1 VDESRH
7 SPEPHLDPDRPT
19 TPASDHAHDAPD
31 ERTGYAEH
39 TEYTGLDMYGI
50 EADRDDRDERDERVR
65 ALLAAPDPDPG
76 PMPDAVAD
84 RIAAALAQEA
94 RLRVDRGP
102 LADASAPAGP
112 HDEHATVL
120 EMRRP
125 QRRHRPY
132 YLAAAVAAAALVVA
146 AGASAL
152 HLTKR
157 PNSAAVIGGGFTSS
171 APAAT
176 SASSGSSAPGGSGV
190 HIQLDTTSYAA
201 ATLGAQARA
210 LLDHPGAP
218 LRPGA
223 AEAPGIGPIGTE
235 VGLASCLEGLGVAA
249 PSAVSADLAT
259 FEGRPAAIVVVTRD
273 GASNVWAVERSC
285 SAQAPG
291 VLHPETP
298 VP

>member
-1 VDESRH
+1 MDESRH
-7 SPEPHLDPDRPT
+7 TPEPHLDPDEPT
-19 TPASDHAHDAPD
+19 DPTHDTLD
-31 ERTGYAEH
+31 VD
-39 TEYTGLDMYGI
+39 TEL
-50 EADRDDRDERDERVR
+50 DERVR
-65 ALLAAPDPDPG
+65 GLLAAPAPDAG

-157 PNSAAVIGGGFTSS
+157 PNSTAVIGGGFTSS
-171 APAAT
+171 TPAT
-176 SASSGSSAPGGSGV
+176 SPATTPSTGDSGV
-190 HIQLDTTSYAA
+190 HIQLGRTAYAA
-201 ATLGAQARA
+201 ATLGAQARE
-210 LLDHPGAP
+210 LLDHPRAP

-223 AEAPGIGPIGTE
+223 AEAPAIGPIGTD
-235 VGLASCLEGLGVAA
+235 VGLASCLEGLGVAAPA

-259 FEGRPAAIVVVTRD
+259 FEGRPAAVVVVTRD
-273 GASNVWAVERSC
+273 GASSAWAVERSC

>member
-1 VDESRH
+1 MDESRH
-7 SPEPHLDPDRPT
+7 SPEPHLDPDEPT
-19 TPASDHAHDAPD
+19 TLAPDDVDDAFDTYGAHDAYD
-31 ERTGYAEH
+31 EAASGE
-39 TEYTGLDMYGI
+39 D
-50 EADRDDRDERDERVR
+50 ADRVARVR

-76 PMPDAVAD
+76 PMPDALAD

-102 LADASAPAGP
+102 LADASATTGP
-112 HDEHATVL
+112 HEHATVL

-125 QRRHRPY
+125 QPRRRPY

-152 HLTKR
+152 HLAKR
-157 PNSAAVIGGGFTSS
+157 PNSTAVIGGGFTSS
-171 APAAT
+171 TTPGTSTAA
-176 SASSGSSAPGGSGV
+176 SGASGGSGV
-190 HIQLDTTSYAA
+190 HIQLGSTAYTA
-201 ATLGAQARA
+201 ATLGPQARD

-223 AEAPGIGPIGTE
+223 AEAPAIGPIGTE
-235 VGLASCLEGLGVAA
+235 VGLASCLEGLGVGSPA

-259 FEGRPAAIVVVTRD
+259 FEGRPAAVVVVTRD
-273 GASNVWAVERSC
+273 GASSVWVVERSC

-291 VLHPETP
+291 VLHPGTP

>member
-7 SPEPHLDPDRPT
+7 SPEPHLDPDEPT
-19 TPASDHAHDAPD
+19 TLAPDDVDDAYDAYDTYGAHDTYD
-31 ERTGYAEH
+31 ETASGEDAEH
-39 TEYTGLDMYGI
+39 V
-50 EADRDDRDERDERVR
+50 ARVR

-76 PMPDAVAD
+76 PMPHSVAD
-84 RIAAALAQEA
+84 RISAALAQEA

-102 LADASAPAGP
+102 LADASAPTGP
-112 HDEHATVL
+112 HEHATVL

-152 HLTKR
+152 HLAKR
-157 PNSAAVIGGGFTSS
+157 PNSTAVIGGGFTSS
-171 APAAT
+171 TPGASTAAPG
-176 SASSGSSAPGGSGV
+176 ASGGSGV
-190 HIQLDTTSYAA
+190 HIQLGNTAYTA
-201 ATLGAQARA
+201 ATLGPQARD

-223 AEAPGIGPIGTE
+223 AEAPAIGPIGTE
-235 VGLASCLEGLGVAA
+235 VGLASCLEGLGVGSPA

-259 FEGRPAAIVVVTRD
+259 FEGRPAAVVVVTRD
-273 GASNVWAVERSC
+273 GASSVWVVERSC

>member
-7 SPEPHLDPDRPT
+7 SPEPHLDPDAPT
-19 TPASDHAHDAPD
+19 GLAPD
-31 ERTGYAEH
+31 GEHDEYADH
-39 TEYTGLDMYGI
+39 
-50 EADRDDRDERDERVR
+50 VR
-65 ALLAAPDPDPG
+65 ALLATPDPDPG
-76 PMPDAVAD
+76 PMPGDVAD

-112 HDEHATVL
+112 HDDHAAVL
-120 EMRRP
+120 ELRQPARR
-125 QRRHRPY
+125 QRPY

-157 PNSAAVIGGGFTSS
+157 PNSTAVIGGGFTSS
-171 APAAT
+171 SPAA
-176 SASSGSSAPGGSGV
+176 SSPTPSSPAPGGSGV
-190 HIQLDTTSYAA
+190 HIQLGTTAYAA
-201 ATLGAQARA
+201 ATLGAQARD

-223 AEAPGIGPIGTE
+223 AEAPAIGPIGTE
-235 VGLASCLEGLGVAA
+235 IGLASCLEGLGAASPA

-259 FEGRPAAIVVVTRD
+259 FEGRPAAVVVVTRD
-273 GASNVWAVERSC
+273 GASSAWVVERSC